1 MSETDSRYTDK
12 RLTDV
17 EYDLEAS
24 AEGVNTG
31 GVETTTGPIQGRPN
45 RTLDGRLTLLDIE
58 RPGNPDVF
66 EPRVREDALAIVAR
80 YPEGQSRSAL
90 LPMLHLVQSEQ
101 GYVTPDGIAFCADV
115 LGITKAQVAAVA
127 TFYTMY
133 KRKPTGE
140 YLVSVCTNTLCGLLG
155 GDEIYQ
161 TLSEQLGIGMNETS
175 ADGRITLEH
184 AECLAACDYA
194 PVVTVNYEFFDNQ
207 TTESATELVGQLRAG
222 ERPLPTRGAPLCTF
236 KEISRQIAGFVDIRD
251 EARTATA
258 TGAPTEAGVKLA
270 QARGM
275 QAPAYGP
282 DESAD
287 SADRGG
293 DRADSRAAEAR
304 AADNTGA
311 RTETSAHDEPLTTH
325 KSDPAAESPTGG
337 QSERIEKGE

>member
-1 MSETDSRYTDK
+1 MSETDSRYAGKRFTDA
-12 RLTDV
+12 DHV
-17 EYDLEAS
+17 LEAS
-24 AEGVNTG
+24 VEGVNTG
-31 GVETTTGPIQGRPN
+31 GVETTTGPIQGRPS

-80 YPEGQSRSAL
+80 YPAGQSRSAL

-101 GYVTPDGIAFCADV
+101 GYVSPDGIAFCADV

-161 TLSEQLGIGMNETS
+161 TLTELLGIGMNETS
-175 ADGRITLEH
+175 GDGSITLEH

-207 TTESATELVGQLRAG
+207 TPESATELVVQLQSGR
-222 ERPLPTRGAPLCTF
+222 RPLPTRGAPLCSF
-236 KEISRQIAGFVDIRD
+236 KEISRQIAGFVAVRD
-251 EARTATA
+251 EARIATA
-258 TGAPTEAGVKLA
+258 SGAPTEAGVALA
-270 QARGM
+270 QELGM
-275 QAPAYGP
+275 QAPSYGHT
-282 DESAD
+282 D
-287 SADRGG
+287 SDDDSRT
-293 DRADSRAAEAR
+293 DSRAAEAS
-304 AADNTGA
+304 AADNTGT
-311 RTETSAHDEPLTTH
+311 RTATSAHDEPLQTH
-325 KSDPAAESPTGG
+325 KSDPAADSSTGG
-337 QSERIEKGE
+337 QSERLEKGE

>member
-1 MSETDSRYTDK
+1 MSETEARNADPRHSDA
-12 RLTDV
+12 

-24 AEGVNTG
+24 VEGVDVG
-31 GVETTTGPIQGRPN
+31 PVETNTPPIQGRPR

-66 EPRVREDALAIVAR
+66 EARVRDDALAIVSR

-101 GYVTPDGIAFCADV
+101 GYVSPDGIAFCADV
-115 LGITKAQVAAVA
+115 LGLTKAQVAAVA

-161 TLSEQLGIGMNETS
+161 TLSELLGIGMNETAGEAGQPGS
-175 ADGRITLEH
+175 ITLEH

-207 TTESATELVGQLRAG
+207 TPESAADLVGQLQSG
-222 ERPLPTRGAPLCTF
+222 GRPLPTRGAPLCSF

-251 EARTATA
+251 EARTAAA
-258 TGAPTEAGVKLA
+258 TGAPTEAGVELA
-270 QARGM
+270 RARGM
-275 QAPAYGP
+275 HAPGF
-282 DESAD
+282 
-287 SADRGG
+287 GHG
-293 DRADSRAAEAR
+293 DGSTAAAAESRAAA
-304 AADNTGA
+304 NTGT
-311 RTETSAHDEPLTTH
+311 RSQTSAHDEPLET
-325 KSDPAAESPTGG
+325 SASNPDAGSPTGG

>member
-1 MSETDSRYTDK
+1 MTDA
-12 RLTDV
+12 V
-17 EYDLEAS
+17 YDLEAS
-24 AEGVNTG
+24 AEGVDTG
-31 GVETTTGPIQGRPN
+31 GVETSTGKIPGTPN
-45 RTLDGRLTLLDIE
+45 RNTDGRLTLLDIE

-66 EPRVREDALAIVAR
+66 EPRVREDALTIIAR

-101 GYVTPDGIAFCADV
+101 GCVTPDGIAFCADV

-161 TLSEQLGIGMNETS
+161 TLSELLGIGMNETS
-175 ADGRITLEH
+175 ADGKITLEH

-207 TTESATELVGQLRAG
+207 STESATDLVGQLRSG
-222 ERPLPTRGAPLCTF
+222 SRPLPTRGAPLCSF
-236 KEISRQIAGFVDIRD
+236 KEISRQIAGFVDVRD
-251 EARTATA
+251 EARTAA
-258 TGAPTEAGVKLA
+258 GTGTPTEAGVKLA

-275 QAPAYGP
+275 QAPSYGH
-282 DESAD
+282 DDGQAD
-287 SADRGG
+287 SQAAE
-293 DRADSRAAEAR
+293 DRAAS
-304 AADNTGA
+304 NTGA
-311 RTETSAHDEPLTTH
+311 RTETSAHDEPLQTH
-325 KSDPAAESPTGG
+325 KSDPAADSPTGG